1 MAWKARLL
9 VLATA
14 VAMLMSIAG
23 TAMADDFTRCRDLN
37 GDFVRCNGDLFEQV
51 DNNFGFNNFNDCN
64 DGLFNDC
71 NDGLFFDSCPFAG
84 DTKGLV
90 NELDCLD

>member
-14 VAMLMSIAG
+14 VAMVMSIAG

-51 DNNFGFNNFNDCN
+51 DYNFGFNN
-64 DGLFNDC
+64 FNDC

-90 NELDCLD
+90 NELDCLN